1 MYVLLSYCR
10 QNIVLKKRNPYLRPC
25 GAPRKG
31 PFSEFCVIFCPCH
44 SFKPHYLKAH
54 SVSIQHS
61 EHPQAEMNQT
71 DPALS
76 RKLLQVRNHQIKTM
90 SLETEQNLN
99 ANMGV
104 LILNQTVEN
113 CTHKIFHVFILSS
126 LPPIPGCFFLHLPMS
141 CVFSTFGLEAA
152 VLQPLGTLAA
162 CSPSAENCSVS
173 PL

>member
-1 MYVLLSYCR
+1 
-10 QNIVLKKRNPYLRPC
+10 
-25 GAPRKG
+25 
-31 PFSEFCVIFCPCH
+31 
-44 SFKPHYLKAH
+44 
-54 SVSIQHS
+54 
-61 EHPQAEMNQT
+61 
-71 DPALS
+71 
-76 RKLLQVRNHQIKTM
+76 M

-162 CSPSAENCSVS
+162 CSPSVENCSVS
-173 PL
+173 FLSTVHFRHHQTKFLPNSCHGDLLVMSSFSFYNLISTRAD